1 MRNTLLLLVALG
13 ALLPTRARAQ
23 AAPGPDTILRLDGQ
37 EIRGRVVALG
47 PALLR
52 YLPAA
57 PAAPDTLALPVAAVF
72 LIRYA
77 NGTRAVLH
85 PELAAAGA
93 PADLLA
99 GLNARQRDS
108 LGRRDAAAHY
118 NKHGPYWGTLGASL
132 YAGPVLG
139 LVAPA
144 VISSTD
150 VKARNLQAP
159 QPALLADAD
168 YQRGYQQQANRTK
181 RRRTWAGY
189 GTGVGA
195 WVVAVAVLVSV
206 AISHW

>member
-1 MRNTLLLLVALG
+1 MRNILLLLVALG
-13 ALLPTRARAQ
+13 PLLSARAQ
-23 AAPGPDTILRLDGQ
+23 SPAAPGPDTILRLDGQ
-37 EIRGRVVALG
+37 EIRGRVVVLG
-47 PALLR
+47 PEQLR

-57 PAAPDTLALPVAAVF
+57 SAASDTLALPVAEVF

-99 GLNARQRDS
+99 GLNAGQRDS
-108 LGRRDAAAHY
+108 LGRRDAATHY
-118 NKHGPYWGTLGASL
+118 NKHGPYWGTLGATL

-139 LVAPA
+139 LVTPA
-144 VISSTD
+144 AVSSID

-189 GTGVGA
+189 GTGAGA
-195 WVVAVAVLVSV
+195 WVVLVAVLLSAAV
-206 AISHW
+206 SHW